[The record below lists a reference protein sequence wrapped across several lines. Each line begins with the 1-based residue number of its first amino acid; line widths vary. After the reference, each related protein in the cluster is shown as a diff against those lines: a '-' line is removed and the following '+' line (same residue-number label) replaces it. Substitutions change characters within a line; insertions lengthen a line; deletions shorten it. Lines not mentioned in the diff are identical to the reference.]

1 MVPFEIVYYMK
12 RKSRGNRGEV
22 TLKVDINEVYDRV
35 DWSFLRLVMLK
46 LGFAPCWVGF
56 CSLLGGSNYALDQ
69 YNTIICSLKW
79 D

>member
-1 MVPFEIVYYMK
+1 
-12 RKSRGNRGEV
+12 
-22 TLKVDINEVYDRV
+22 
-35 DWSFLRLVMLK
+35 MLK
-46 LGFAPCWVGF
+46 LGFAPRWVGF